1 MDAVFDHRYR
11 GRRHNSNSIMRG
23 RTLNRKRN
31 AAPSKLIAQR
41 LDAARSIESAIPDEW
56 LVRKPNLDTSIIR
69 AIVLIYGLSQQMEN
83 EFRDLARSRFSLRVG
98 DLRIL
103 FALRRSGESGGLRPT
118 ELFRSLLITS
128 SAVTKQVDRL
138 ITRGLVKRCP
148 DPDTRKSFRVRL
160 TPAGRRTAD
169 AAIQEI
175 MESFA
180 LAGAMKELPADLAA
194 TGLEFLL
201 ALSAGVA
208 TSRRQPLKTI
218 SAGRFW
224 QKSRTKP
231 RRDALQPFH
240 GRRG

>member
-1 MDAVFDHRYR
+1 
-11 GRRHNSNSIMRG
+11 MRG
-23 RTLNRKRN
+23 RATNRNRSM
-31 AAPSKLIAQR
+31 APSVAQR
-41 LDAARSIESAIPDEW
+41 SDTSRRIESAIPDEW
-56 LVRKPNLDTSIIR
+56 LVRKPHLDTSIIR
-69 AIVLIYGLSQQMEN
+69 AIVLIYSLSQQMEN

-103 FALRRSGESGGLRPT
+103 FALRRSRDNGGLRPT

-138 ITRGLVKRCP
+138 IARGLVKRCP

-180 LAGAMKELPADLAA
+180 LAGAINKLPPDLSAA
-194 TGLEFLL
+194 GLEFLL
-201 ALSAGVA
+201 ALSARV
-208 TSRRQPLKTI
+208 R
-218 SAGRFW
+218 GR
-224 QKSRTKP
+224 
-231 RRDALQPFH
+231 
-240 GRRG
+240 